1 MPGIT
6 DAAQESDDTVVY
18 AIELPREE
26 WETWKDTVPRSVP
39 LHERLRD
46 LVLEDYR
53 STTAGGYNEM
63 EERTARLLASRI
75 NRRSKT
81 ARQALDRYENP
92 DDGDDPD
99 PELLDSVREHLEAIG
114 EISENFQS

>member
-18 AIELPREE
+18 AIELPRSE
-26 WETWKDTVPRSVP
+26 WDQWKDTVPRSVP

-53 STTAGGYNEM
+53 STAAGGYSEM
-63 EERTARLLASRI
+63 EERTARLLASRMK
-75 NRRSKT
+75 RRSLT
-81 ARQALDRYENP
+81 ARQALDRYEDP
-92 DDGDDPD
+92 DDGDPD
-99 PELLDSVREHLEAIG
+99 PERLDSVREHLEAIG
-114 EISENFQS
+114 EIASNFES